1 MPFGSICEACAFQCT
16 VFSTTWLKCRA
27 LGYSS
32 WSSGST
38 SNSCLVTD
46 ASVLR
51 WDECL
56 PPALVTSG
64 AACTLLLWC
73 QTSTWLKLRRK
84 YKAGMC
90 SVLLSLLEMTAPQ
103 ESSSGR

>member
-1 MPFGSICEACAFQCT
+1 MCIPVHGLLYHLAEMQGSGVLLLLFC
-16 VFSTTWLKCRA
+16 
-27 LGYSS
+27 
-32 WSSGST
+32 GST

-46 ASVLR
+46 ASVLC

-56 PPALVTSG
+56 PLALVTSG

-73 QTSTWLKLRRK
+73 QTSTWLKLRRR
-84 YKAGMC
+84 YKAGTC
-90 SVLLSLLEMTAPQ
+90 SVLLSLLEMTALQ